1 MLILRS
7 HSIVSNSNRVVCV
20 TPGRVRF
27 EYIKIQINTLKLPLL
42 LPSPLPSAPPK
53 YMYKIMFDRKK
64 KFIENSEKIQK

>member
-27 EYIKIQINTLKLPLL
+27 EYIKIQINTLKLPLFA
-42 LPSPLPSAPPK
+42 PLPTPLRPPEI
-53 YMYKIMFDRKK
+53 YVQ
-64 KFIENSEKIQK
+64 NNV

>member
-27 EYIKIQINTLKLPLL
+27 EYIKIQINTLKLPLFAL
-42 LPSPLPSAPPK
+42 RPPK
-53 YMYKIMFDRKK
+53 IYVQ
-64 KFIENSEKIQK
+64 NNV